1 MLKKLLADPRLAG
14 CQHFAFKEY
23 KDAKEAQI
31 LGGHANGIQIEFI
44 SKTEYSQI
52 ESSQTESSHCVRQNS
67 GGQNP

>member
-31 LGGHANGIQIEFI
+31 LGHTDSIQIEVF
-44 SKTEYSQI
+44 STTEYGQI

-67 GGQNP
+67 AGQNP